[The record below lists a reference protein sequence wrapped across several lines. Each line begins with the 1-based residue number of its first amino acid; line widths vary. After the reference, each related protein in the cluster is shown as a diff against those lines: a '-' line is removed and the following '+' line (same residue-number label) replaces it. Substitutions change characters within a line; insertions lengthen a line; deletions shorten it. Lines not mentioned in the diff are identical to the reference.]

1 MTTLAQVRKAALAL
15 AEVEET
21 THFGMVAFK
30 VRGKGFAS
38 VTKDKAWLQVNLE
51 ASDAENVIGEIAGA
65 ELILRSDAVIGVKV
79 PLGGINGM
87 QSNALVYRAW
97 LARAPKKLARVESS
111 AATADVGSVGD
122 LHASIGRPATRALA
136 GAGLSTL
143 KLLSTWTKA
152 AVLDLH
158 GVGPKAVDLL
168 ERAMAE
174 QGLDF
179 KA

>member
-1 MTTLAQVRKAALAL
+1 
-15 AEVEET
+15 
-21 THFGMVAFK
+21 
-30 VRGKGFAS
+30 
-38 VTKDKAWLQVNLE
+38 
-51 ASDAENVIGEIAGA
+51 
-65 ELILRSDAVIGVKV
+65 VKV

-122 LHASIGRPATRALA
+122 LPASIGRPATRALA